1 MKWHIDKLV
10 ESNLLTTFWRVLFA
24 LTLTEIMLRIKFT
37 GSTSPALPSSQALT
51 HFRDIKFCVGVV
63 WYNQNSEAALE
74 IPSIEV
80 CYLHMG
86 VAYSFHCSMIL
97 VMRTRN

>member
-1 MKWHIDKLV
+1 M
-10 ESNLLTTFWRVLFA
+10 TTFWRVLFNFP
-24 LTLTEIMLRIKFT
+24 LTKVMLKIKFVVI
-37 GSTSPALPSSQALT
+37 TSPALPSSQALT
-51 HFRDIKFCVGVV
+51 NSHGIQFCLGVV
-63 WYNQNSEAALE
+63 RDNQNSDETLE
-74 IPSIEV
+74 IPSFEV

>member
-1 MKWHIDKLV
+1 MHK
-10 ESNLLTTFWRVLFA
+10 
-24 LTLTEIMLRIKFT
+24 IKFT
-37 GSTSPALPSSQALT
+37 VITSPALPSSQALT
-51 HFRDIKFCVGVV
+51 NFRGTQFCVGVV
-63 WYNQNSEAALE
+63 WDSQNSDETLE